1 MWLLDNK
8 DKFEK
13 EVFGPPIVTC
23 SVTDP
28 KYANAVESLLQKTD
42 FTAFTVQNRNDFRTM
57 QRVAIKEMG
66 LHDITIKTSSAPLS
80 AMRSP
85 IADGE
90 LRRLGFDGWAKDFV
104 TGPEPIIASLC
115 SENRLHQTP
124 VSLQDIPDETYN
136 ELENAEASPISSW
149 VSGKHSYQIT
159 RRREYNAK
167 STRVRQVRPAQ
178 AWTSQPVD
186 ASLKQQH
193 REAILSYNREISEI
207 QEELNSE
214 KEKAN
219 EIGKALQRLN
229 DEMVGH
235 SSPRSWLVIN
245 VTLRASLRPRNRR
258 SRLRIR
264 NGELFPRG

>member
-1 MWLLDNK
+1 MNSQHGQQEAKLQRLSPDSHKAYEWLLNNQ

-42 FTAFTVQNRNDFRTM
+42 LTAFTVQSRNDFRTM
-57 QRVAIKEMG
+57 QRMAIKEMG
-66 LHDITIKTSSAPLS
+66 LHDITLKTSSAPLS

-85 IADGE
+85 LPDEE
-90 LRRLGFDGWAKDFV
+90 LRRLGFDGWAKDFIE
-104 TGPEPIIASLC
+104 GPEPVIASLC

-124 VSLQDIPDETYN
+124 VSLRDISDEAYN
-136 ELENAEASPISSW
+136 ELENAEASPIGSW
-149 VSGKHSYQIT
+149 VSGKHSYQVT
-159 RRREYNAK
+159 RRREYKAK

-178 AWTSQPVD
+178 VWTSQPVD

-193 REAILSYNREISEI
+193 REAIESYNREFNEI
-207 QEELNSE
+207 QEELKSE

-219 EIGKALQRLN
+219 ELGKAIQRLK
-229 DEMVGH
+229 DEMVCLL
-235 SSPRSWLVIN
+235 SPLI
-245 VTLRASLRPRNRR
+245 LACY
-258 SRLRIR
+258 
-264 NGELFPRG
+264 